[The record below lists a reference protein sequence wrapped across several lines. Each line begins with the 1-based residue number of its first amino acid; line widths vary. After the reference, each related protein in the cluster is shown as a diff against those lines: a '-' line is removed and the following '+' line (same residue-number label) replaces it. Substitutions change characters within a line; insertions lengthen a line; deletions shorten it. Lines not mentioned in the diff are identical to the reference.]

1 MVALAAGCVICAM
14 VTLISLMFGTLCGDG
29 KKEHWETFKA
39 GLFFGVIFGAF
50 AAVFG

>member
-1 MVALAAGCVICAM
+1 MVALAVGAVVCTM
-14 VTLISLMFGTLCGDG
+14 VTLISLMFGSLCGDG

-39 GLFFGVIFGAF
+39 GLLFGVVFGAF